1 MALTEC
7 LLCFPSQNVAEFFFS
22 SDRKSAPEVLNSGL
36 LTAKYSIVFCDSLMA
51 PRKPYVA
58 ETGLAFALYESHS
71 ANKHLG
77 PRVLFY
83 QNLP

>member
-1 MALTEC
+1 M
-7 LLCFPSQNVAEFFFS
+7 LLNFFFS

-77 PRVLFY
+77 PRVPVLFY
-83 QNLP
+83 QSLPWIWTAANK